1 MVTDEQFFAW
11 LDGELDPLEAA
22 RVAAEVEA
30 NGDLAH
36 RAEQHR
42 MMQRQLKAP
51 FDSLMETPIPERW
64 TETVAAGTNVVDF
77 VPAGRA
83 PAPRK
88 APTWPQWGALAATL
102 AIGIVTGTML
112 TQRGSSPVTVEG
124 GKVYAASALGSA
136 LDTQLASAPTGDV
149 RIGITF
155 RDQTNALCRTFT
167 DAAASGLACREGKQW
182 RLRGLFGAPE
192 GQGGA
197 YRMAAGMDPNLAALV
212 GSAMAGEPLDAVQER
227 AARDK
232 GWR

>member
-1 MVTDEQFFAW
+1 MVNEEQFFAW
-11 LDGELDPLEAA
+11 LDGELDPIDAS

-30 NGDLAH
+30 NAELAR

-42 MMQRQLKAP
+42 TMQRQLKAR
-51 FDSLMETPIPERW
+51 FDRVVEAPVPEQW
-64 TETVAAGTNVVDF
+64 TKMVAAGTNVVDF
-77 VPAGRA
+77 VRAERA
-83 PAPRK
+83 PPARK
-88 APTWPQWGALAATL
+88 GPSWPQWGALAATL

-112 TQRGSSPVTVEG
+112 RPGVSSPVIVEG

-136 LDTQLASAPTGDV
+136 LDTQLASAPVGDV

-155 RDQTNALCRTFT
+155 RDQSNALCRTFMN
-167 DAAASGLACREGKQW
+167 AAASGLACREGKQW
-182 RLRGLFGAPE
+182 QVRGLFGAPE
-192 GQGGA
+192 GQGGD

-212 GSAMAGEPLDAVQER
+212 SSAMAGEPLDAAQEK